1 MEDEIRNKIEI
12 HFQKKEKYGC
22 KIQQN
27 KCKMFGFWTNEASLE
42 LEIRVDEFRRRVEY
56 FQLYDEPT
64 TPPTPPVTP
73 ATMTPP
79 SSPPPLVRTN
89 PPNYYTPRQLEFESD
104 DE

>member
-1 MEDEIRNKIEI
+1 M
-12 HFQKKEKYGC
+12 KKV
-22 KIQQN
+22 Q
-27 KCKMFGFWTNEASLE
+27 KMFGFWTNEASLE
-42 LEIRVDEFRRRVEY
+42 LEIRADEFRRRVDY
-56 FQLYDEPT
+56 LLQHDEPT

-89 PPNYYTPRQLEFESD
+89 PPNYFTPRQLEFESD

>member
-1 MEDEIRNKIEI
+1 M
-12 HFQKKEKYGC
+12 QKTV
-22 KIQQN
+22 Q
-27 KCKMFGFWTNEASLE
+27 KMFGFWTNEASLE
-42 LEIRVDEFRRRVEY
+42 LEIRADEFRRRVDY
-56 FQLYDEPT
+56 LLQLYDEQEHEPT

-104 DE
+104 E